1 MASRLGA
8 RLSAVGREVLE
19 ELPTLWDPENPALQ
33 MIKTVDA
40 RP

>member
-1 MASRLGA
+1 MAPQSR
-8 RLSAVGREVLE
+8 REAVDVDREVLE